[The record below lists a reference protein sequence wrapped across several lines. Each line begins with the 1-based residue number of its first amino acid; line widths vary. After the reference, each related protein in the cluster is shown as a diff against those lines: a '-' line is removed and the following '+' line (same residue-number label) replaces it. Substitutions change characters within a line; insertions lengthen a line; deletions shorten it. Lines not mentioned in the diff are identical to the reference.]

1 MYKEVENSPK
11 LNELTNNLSGA
22 VLQKEVIMNQTHTLI
37 VGAGISG
44 LACASSLQKQG
55 IEYIIIEKQSQ
66 VATPWRNHYDRLHL
80 HTSKNFSNLPY
91 KKFGTAIPRYPSRQQ
106 VVAYLDDYQEEFN
119 INPLLILKQ
128 N

>member
-55 IEYIIIEKQSQ
+55 IEYIIIE
-66 VATPWRNHYDRLHL
+66 
-80 HTSKNFSNLPY
+80 NFSNLPY